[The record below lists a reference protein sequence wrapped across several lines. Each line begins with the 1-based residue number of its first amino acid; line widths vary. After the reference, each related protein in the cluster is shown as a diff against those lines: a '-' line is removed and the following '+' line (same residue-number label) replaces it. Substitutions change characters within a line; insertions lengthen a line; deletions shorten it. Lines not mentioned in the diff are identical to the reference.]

1 MEHSEAYRRVSA
13 ASFAQFTGCLGDK
26 RMLGKELPKSSKPMS
41 KIIPL
46 LIAGTLVSQAF
57 AQSPAQQSEALYKQG
72 QAAEKAGDPAT
83 AQELYANALR
93 TNPKNAN
100 ARYSIGQLKI
110 NSATIAAKGRE
121 AKFGSVMIPVYQLDA
136 ASLQEALEGLSLII
150 EKQSK
155 EEVTP
160 NFVIEDPKNLLADRK
175 ITLNLKN
182 MPARAVMKYLTDQT
196 GAKVRYD
203 EHAVVIAPR

>member
-1 MEHSEAYRRVSA
+1 
-13 ASFAQFTGCLGDK
+13 
-26 RMLGKELPKSSKPMS
+26 MLDRLLEKIPKLMS
-41 KIIPL
+41 KIIPI
-46 LIAGTLVSQAF
+46 LIAGTLVSQVF
-57 AQSPAQQSEALYKQG
+57 AQSPAQQSEAFYKQG

-83 AQELYANALR
+83 AQELYTNALR

-100 ARYSIGQLKI
+100 ARYSLGQLKI
-110 NSATIAAKGRE
+110 NSAGIAAKGRE
-121 AKFGSVMIPVYQLDA
+121 AKFGAVMIPVYQLDA

-160 NFVIEDPKNLLADRK
+160 NFVIEDPKGIFADRK

-182 MPARAVMKYLTDQT
+182 MPARAVMKYITDQT

>member
-1 MEHSEAYRRVSA
+1 
-13 ASFAQFTGCLGDK
+13 
-26 RMLGKELPKSSKPMS
+26 MS

-46 LIAGTLVSQAF
+46 LIAGTLISQAF

-72 QAAEKAGDPAT
+72 QAAENAGDPTT
-83 AQELYANALR
+83 AQEHYANALR

-100 ARYSIGQLKI
+100 ALYSLGQLKI
-110 NSATIAAKGRE
+110 NSASIAAKGRE
-121 AKFGSVMIPVYQLDA
+121 AKFGSVMIPIYQLDA
-136 ASLQEALEGLSLII
+136 ASLQEALEGLNIII

-160 NFVIEDPKNLLADRK
+160 NFVIEDPKGLFADRK

-182 MPARAVMKYLTDQT
+182 MPTRAVMKYITDQT

-203 EHAVVIAPR
+203 EHAVVIVPK